1 MRIRS
6 HFGLISALAAASA
19 FIGVS
24 ASGSVIGTLNIGSAG
39 MATATISSLTF
50 TPDASATP
58 PGTTGNGIDGEVSG
72 GTNLTFQGCA
82 SGVLG
87 SAGCLSLTE
96 GIVFNPGTLTPTTP
110 PDPNFLTFFGTPGLT
125 FTLTGYGAGSSNT
138 NCVGL
143 AIGQSCSVIA
153 GAPLVLTAT
162 SFGTQAS
169 FVVEGK
175 AIDGSGQA
183 ANYVGQFNAP
193 IANETPAQLEAIFC
207 PGGVCNPTAS
217 FSTSTSGNFFA
228 SVTPEPSTLA
238 LVVGSLLVGI
248 GALRRRK
255 A

>member
-1 MRIRS
+1 MRLRS
-6 HFGLISALAAASA
+6 YFSLVTALACASA
-19 FIGVS
+19 CIGVS
-24 ASGSVIGTLNIGSAG
+24 ASGAVIGTLNIGSAG
-39 MATATISSLTF
+39 MATATIFSLTF
-50 TPDASATP
+50 TPDSSATP
-58 PGTTGNGIDGEVSG
+58 PGTAGNGIDGEVASG
-72 GTNLTFQGCA
+72 SNLMFQGCA

-110 PDPNFLTFFGTPGLT
+110 PDPNFLTFASTPNLT

-138 NCVGL
+138 NCFGL
-143 AIGQSCSVIA
+143 AVGQSCSVIA
-153 GAPLVLTAT
+153 GAPLILTAT

-169 FVVEGK
+169 FVVVGL

-207 PGGVCNPTAS
+207 PNGVCNPSAS

-238 LVVGSLLVGI
+238 LVVGALLVGI
-248 GALRRRK
+248 GARRRRK